1 MCNPGKK
8 FEKNVTIFG
17 TRQDLRGTLMVQDE
31 KSPNNLGEP
40 PVLGDSW
47 WEAALSEGEAGYSG
61 RDCSLDDLLQV
72 EPVKSSPRLAHPE
85 NDWDYVQHLYQQ
97 DEIISLNVVG
107 CNQGGLLVQGERING
122 FVPCSHLLEGARK
135 KDYLHREVSL
145 KVIEYDQSRCRVVLS
160 ERAAQAEPGTRLRLL
175 DTLEEGTCVPGV
187 VTTLTDFGAFVD
199 LGGMEGLI
207 HISELSWGRV
217 EHPSDVVAVGDQLE
231 VYILNVDREENK
243 VALSLK
249 KMCDNP
255 WETITERYQPGQVV
269 EAVVKNIVSYGAFV
283 RLEEGVDGLIH
294 VSELGGNGEEISPW
308 DVLEENQRVTVEIIH
323 LDPQEQR
330 LGLSL
335 AVGE

>member
-1 MCNPGKK
+1 
-8 FEKNVTIFG
+8 
-17 TRQDLRGTLMVQDE
+17 MVQDDQF
-31 KSPNNLGEP
+31 PNQPGKP
-40 PVLGDSW
+40 QDLGDSW
-47 WEAALSEGEAGYSG
+47 WKAALSEEEAAFEG
-61 RDCSLDDLLQV
+61 DQHPLDVQLSPSK
-72 EPVKSSPRLAHPE
+72 EPHSVRLTHPE
-85 NDWDYVQHLYQQ
+85 NDWDYVAGLYQG
-97 DEIISLNVVG
+97 DEIVNLKVVG
-107 CNQGGLLVQGERING
+107 CNQGGLLVQGDKING
-122 FVPCSHLLEGARK
+122 FVPCSHLLAGNRK
-135 KDYLHREVSL
+135 KDYLHKTIGL

-160 ERAAQAEPGTRLRLL
+160 ERAAQAKPGTRIKLL

-217 EHPSDVVAVGDQLE
+217 DHPSDVVAVGDRLE
-231 VYILNVDREENK
+231 VYILNVDRDENK

-249 KMCDNP
+249 KMCTNP

-294 VSELGGNGEEISPW
+294 ISELGGNGDEISPW
-308 DVLEENQRVTVEIIH
+308 DVLEENQKVTVEIIH
-323 LDPQEQR
+323 LDPEEQR